1 VREDALTRS
10 RWIAYFLVALLLGPA
25 ATLGQSA
32 EFLQAYDR
40 YSEMIAEGRYQEAI
54 PVAAGIIE
62 LGESE
67 LGPSH
72 PNLAAMLNNL
82 AGLHDALGHATEA
95 EPLYQ
100 RALAIQENALG
111 LEHPDV
117 ATNLENYAALFRATG
132 RSAEAAEMGA
142 RAKAIR
148 MKQPKDI

>member
-1 VREDALTRS
+1 MTRS

-82 AGLHDALGHATEA
+82 AGLHDALGHATEV

-100 RALAIQENALG
+100 RALAIQENAG
-111 LEHPDV
+111 ASRCGHEPGK
-117 ATNLENYAALFRATG
+117 NYAALFRATG
-132 RSAEAAEMGA
+132 RSAEAAEMDA